1 MPKDSN
7 KSYLAK
13 DFTSLRADLL
23 SYAQTYFSEQ
33 IRDFSEASMGGLL
46 LDMAAYVG
54 DTMSFYL
61 DYQFKELNPQTAIES
76 QNVVNHAKNAGVD
89 IVGASPAVVDVTFT
103 IQVPSKQKADGSY
116 EPNPS
121 YLPVIKAL
129 NTVLVASN
137 GVSFT
142 LESDLDFGEKNDDGI
157 LLAAYRTFSQLSS
170 GAPGQ
175 YICSRAA
182 LCMSGKT
189 VVENFSIANIN
200 KPFRKITL
208 TNTDVSEIISVRDSQ
223 NNTYYEV
230 ESLTQN
236 VVYRRVKNIDENKD
250 IVDSNFEIL
259 PAPYRFI
266 KETDFNTRLTT
277 IQFGSG
283 DADSLDDDILPD
295 PSQLALPL
303 YGKKVFSR
311 FSIDP
316 NSLMKTK
323 TLGISPKNTTIEVL
337 YRYGGGL
344 QHNVSA
350 NTITN
355 MATVNVVYPS
365 EAADD
370 QAGGTVNSMAVNNF
384 KSASGGAPAL
394 TLDDLKTQISSARNQ
409 QSRIVTQQDL
419 LARIYT
425 MPNNY
430 GRVVRAGLRKDERN
444 PLATQLFVIS
454 QDASGKMRTSPDA
467 LKKNLRKYLNEF
479 RLISDA
485 IDILDAIIINYGVEF
500 TLICHPHTNKSL
512 VVANVLARLQNI
524 SQIKFFQIDQPLV
537 EADIINTI
545 ISTDGVLSLVSLK
558 VVNYSGVREGRYYSD
573 YALDMSKNK
582 FKGLY
587 VGPPGSIF
595 ELRHPSTDLIGNAE

>member
-1 MPKDSN
+1 MPKEQN

-13 DFTSLRADLL
+13 DFTSLRADILQ
-23 SYAQTYFSEQ
+23 YARTYFSEQ

-89 IVGASPAVVDVTFT
+89 IVGASPATVMVTFT
-103 IQVPSKQKADGSY
+103 IQVSAKMKSDGSWG
-116 EPNPS
+116 PNPIQMP
-121 YLPVIKAL
+121 LIKAL
-129 NTVLVASN
+129 NTVMVSTN
-137 GVSFT
+137 GITFT
-142 LESDLDFGEKNDDGI
+142 LESDLDFGEKNDDGV
-157 LLAAYRTFSQLSS
+157 LLCSYRVFSQDSS
-170 GAPGQ
+170 GAPAS
-175 YICSRAA
+175 YICSREA

-189 VVENFSIANIN
+189 VVESFSIPNIP

-208 TNTDVSEIISVRDSQ
+208 TNSDVSEIISVKDLS
-223 NNTYYEV
+223 NNEYYEV

-236 VVYRRVKNIDENKD
+236 VVYKRVKNLDENRD
-250 IVDSNFEIL
+250 IVESNFEIL
-259 PAPYRFI
+259 PAPYRFT
-266 KETDFNTRLTT
+266 KATDFNSRLTT
-277 IQFGSG
+277 LQFGSG
-283 DADSLDDDILPD
+283 DAESLDDDILPD

-316 NSLMKTK
+316 NALMKTK

-344 QHNVSA
+344 NHNVA
-350 NTITN
+350 ARQIRTITTLN
-355 MATVNVVYPS
+355 VTYPDGVDDAAAGTTV
-365 EAADD
+365 D
-370 QAGGTVNSMAVNNF
+370 SMSVNNF
-384 KSASGGAPAL
+384 IPAAGGAPAL
-394 TLDDLKTQISSARNQ
+394 TLADLRTQISSARNQ
-409 QSRIVTQQDL
+409 QSRIVTNQDL

-444 PLATQLFVIS
+444 PLASQLFVIS
-454 QDASGKMRTSPDA
+454 QDAGGKLRVAPDA

-485 IDILDAIIINYGVEF
+485 IDVLDAIIINYGVEF
-500 TLICHPHTNKSL
+500 TIM
-512 VVANVLARLQNI
+512 I
-524 SQIKFFQIDQPLV
+524 
-537 EADIINTI
+537 
-545 ISTDGVLSLVSLK
+545 
-558 VVNYSGVREGRYYSD
+558 
-573 YALDMSKNK
+573 
-582 FKGLY
+582 
-587 VGPPGSIF
+587 
-595 ELRHPSTDLIGNAE
+595 